1 MRRGAGDLEG
11 NQEGGARARH
21 GFDDMPIVGA
31 GGTTGHGLLQ
41 PPSCRTRRRATLL
54 ACAVAKSMYS
64 CRLNLLHTTS
74 HLRCRDKV
82 QQSICLKKV
91 SRPFKF
97 EPWYPTIG

>member
-11 NQEGGARARH
+11 NQEGGARTRH

-31 GGTTGHGLLQ
+31 GSTTGHGLAV
-41 PPSCRTRRRATLL
+41 ATAIAPDAAPGQL
-54 ACAVAKSMYS
+54 ACLRCCTELLY
-64 CRLNLLHTTS
+64 LLHTTS